1 MKLTAGE
8 LAFPGMIILR
18 QRGSKFHPGTNVG
31 IGRDHTIFA
40 TGVGKVRVDTQPGP
54 RGERRVIS
62 VEPLPEALAA
72 ASAPAIPG
80 AVAEADSALRLR
92 QVEAE
97 LVKRRAEVKRAMLQG
112 RTPLEPALYF
122 PLPRTSDGR
131 MSWLERTVP
140 KVPPVGLAPATA
152 AKDAAPAKPKASAKK
167 AAAAAA
173 AS

>member
-18 QRGSKFHPGTNVG
+18 QRGTKFHAGANVG

-40 TGVGKVRVDTQPGP
+40 TGVGTVRVDAQPGP

-72 ASAPAIPG
+72 ASSPAAPG
-80 AVAEADSALRLR
+80 APREADSALRLR

-122 PLPRTSDGR
+122 PLPRTADGR
-131 MSWLERTVP
+131 MSWLERSVP
-140 KVPPVGLAPATA
+140 KAPAVAPATTA
-152 AKDAAPAKPKASAKK
+152 AKEGTSAKPKAAAKK
-167 AAAAAA
+167 AA
-173 AS
+173 